1 MTTKQLVYTA
11 LMTAIIAIL
20 GLVPVIPLP
29 FSSVPIVLQNI
40 GIFLAGVILG
50 RKYGTLSVIV
60 FLLLVVAGLPL
71 LSGVAVAS
79 VYSQVLQQGFYYY
92 IQL

>member
-1 MTTKQLVYTA
+1 
-11 LMTAIIAIL
+11 MTAIIAIL

-60 FLLLVVAGLPL
+60 F
-71 LSGVAVAS
+71 
-79 VYSQVLQQGFYYY
+79 YY
-92 IQL
+92 